1 MRRVIPIALI
11 SIALALGAG
20 CTVHTDSKSRDDVEQ
35 AKREA
40 KDAARDA
47 AEEAKQAGR
56 EAAAEGK
63 AAADEAKQA
72 AADAR
77 READDAR
84 REAHQQASDARDE
97 AADARREA
105 MAGAKAEADR
115 DNDNDRDSSGASGDV
130 VNLNKASA
138 KDIADATGL
147 TTNLAQKIVAGRP
160 YVSKRDLVA
169 KKIVDEQTYWKI
181 QKSVTVMSK

>member
-1 MRRVIPIALI
+1 MRRTISIALI
-11 SIALALGAG
+11 SIAIALGAA

-40 KDAARDA
+40 KDATREATD
-47 AEEAKQAGR
+47 EAKQAGR

-72 AADAR
+72 TDDAR

-84 REAHQQASDARDE
+84 REAHQQADDARRD

-105 MAGAKAEADR
+105 MDSAKADADR
-115 DNDNDRDSSGASGDV
+115 DHDNDHDRSGPAGDV
-130 VNLNKASA
+130 VNLNTASA

-160 YVSKRDLVA
+160 YVSKRDLVG

>member
-1 MRRVIPIALI
+1 MSKFI
-11 SIALALGAG
+11 SIAFISIAIAVGAA
-20 CTVHTDSKSRDDVEQ
+20 CTVHTDSKSRDEAEQ

-40 KDAARDA
+40 QETAREAAD
-47 AEEAKQAGR
+47 EAKQAGR

-72 AADAR
+72 ADDAR

-84 REAHQQASDARDE
+84 REAHQQAD
-97 AADARREA
+97 DARREA
-105 MAGAKAEADR
+105 MDSAKADADR
-115 DNDNDRDSSGASGDV
+115 DHDNDHDTSGGPSGDV
-130 VNLNKASA
+130 VNLNTASA

-147 TTNLAQKIVAGRP
+147 TTNLAQKIVAVRP
-160 YVSKRDLVA
+160 YVSKRDLVS

-181 QKSVTVMSK
+181 QKNVTVMSK